1 MYSDQRGTPIY
12 RSTLEYQIK
21 TRKRIHGTTCKIT
34 QFPLRL
40 AWAVTGHKVQG
51 LTIKRGSDVVAHGY
65 KKMPNALYYVILSR
79 AQAMENV
86 FLKNFLPEK
95 LKADPSAL
103 EEDCKLQER
112 CIIPSYKDMHFQFFV
127 VNVRS
132 LSKHI
137 IDVFNGHVC
146 SEIRSYLSGGNMD

>member
-65 KKMPNALYYVILSR
+65 IKGMDLITTRINEKAALLSD
-79 AQAMENV
+79 N
-86 FLKNFLPEK
+86 L
-95 LKADPSAL
+95 
-103 EEDCKLQER
+103 
-112 CIIPSYKDMHFQFFV
+112 SY
-127 VNVRS
+127 
-132 LSKHI
+132 
-137 IDVFNGHVC
+137 
-146 SEIRSYLSGGNMD
+146 